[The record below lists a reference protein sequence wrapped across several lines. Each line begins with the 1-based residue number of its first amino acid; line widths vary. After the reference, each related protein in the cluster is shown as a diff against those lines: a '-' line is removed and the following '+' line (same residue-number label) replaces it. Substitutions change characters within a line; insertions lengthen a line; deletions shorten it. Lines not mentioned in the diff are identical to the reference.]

1 MSRYKLGS
9 GKVYHVSPEKPFPP
23 CNKEFPPRA
32 HLKDCWQSQES
43 RSERFAKHRKLSP
56 TTSEHTRKFCAN
68 SICQL
73 DTLAIDF
80 SPNICFHVVAGTKLN
95 RKRRHKL
102 YLTHNMF
109 MSWWSFRSSY
119 ESIITK
125 LCRLTTQ
132 VRSLMTCGM
141 AIINDW
147 YLKAFKYSKYLLHF
161 SDIVKTSRA
170 LIN

>member
-95 RKRRHKL
+95 KKRRHKL

-125 LCRLTTQ
+125 LCRLTTPSAKSNDVRHGDYQRLISQSFQ
-132 VRSLMTCGM
+132 VFEIFIAISLKR
-141 AIINDW
+141 
-147 YLKAFKYSKYLLHF
+147 LVL
-161 SDIVKTSRA
+161 
-170 LIN
+170 